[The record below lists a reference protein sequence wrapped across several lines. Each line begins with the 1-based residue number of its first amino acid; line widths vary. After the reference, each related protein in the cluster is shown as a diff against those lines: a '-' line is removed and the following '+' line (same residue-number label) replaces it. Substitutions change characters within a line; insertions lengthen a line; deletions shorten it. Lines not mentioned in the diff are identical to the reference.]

1 MADFLQI
8 IVAAAAAGSIYGL
21 VALAYLLILRP
32 TGIINFAAGEWATVG
47 AFTGVVLL
55 TAQEPIGFSLPYA
68 VALPLLVG
76 FMALFGWAT
85 ERLAVRP
92 LVERG
97 APVLSPVLALL
108 GLLIVYREGVSL
120 IFGPGNFFSPYPFG
134 FRGFSIGPFAG
145 TPQSFFI
152 IFSTLGVF
160 ACVWVFFERT
170 VWGKAFAATAL
181 NRRAAALMGI
191 NLRRVTAM
199 SFAAGA
205 AAAGL
210 AGLLLSPNTSAHYLM
225 GLPLAIKGFSALVI
239 GGVGRVE
246 GALLGGFVLALAER
260 LTVRYAPIAST
271 FAEAVPL
278 ILLIAFLVFRPTGL
292 LKPRE

>member
-8 IVAAAAAGSIYGL
+8 LVTAAAAGSIYGL

-32 TGIINFAAGEWATVG
+32 SGIINFAVGEWATVG
-47 AFTGVVLL
+47 AFAGVVVL
-55 TAQEPIGFSLPYA
+55 TDQELPWLQLPYA
-68 VALPLLVG
+68 LALVAVVL
-76 FMALFGWAT
+76 FMALFGWAA
-85 ERLAVRP
+85 ERIAVHP
-92 LVERG
+92 LVARD

-108 GLLIVYREGVSL
+108 GLLIIYRESISL

-134 FRGFSIGPFAG
+134 FGGLSIGPFAG
-145 TPQSFFI
+145 TPQTFYI
-152 IFSTLGVF
+152 IFATLVVF
-160 ACVWVFFERT
+160 VAAWLFFERT
-170 VWGKAFAATAL
+170 VWGKAFEAVAL

-191 NLRRVTAM
+191 NLRHVSVF
-199 SFAAGA
+199 SFAAAA

-210 AGLLLSPNTSAHYLM
+210 AGLMISPITTAHYLM

-246 GALLGGFVLALAER
+246 GALLGGYVLALAER
-260 LTVRYAPIAST
+260 LTARYAPIPST

-278 ILLIAFLVFRPTGL
+278 VLLILFLVLRPTGI
-292 LKPRE
+292 LKAKA